1 MIQHTQ
7 RDRSGAP
14 ARLGE
19 AAWHSPQAVGSFE
32 LTRDGRA
39 PVRERN
45 PAFARLFGAEQPV
58 AEADLELLA
67 GAHPDDQAD
76 LRASLEEA
84 ARTLS
89 PWERSWRHR
98 HPVRGEIWIEGGFA
112 PYANEQGHLIF
123 CGGARDV
130 SEQRRIRDAL
140 EESDRRFRHI
150 AGTANYLFWIMD
162 LLPEPHVPYV
172 NDAFEHIWGRKPEEA
187 YVDPRVWIEAIHPA
201 DRERVVSAHD
211 VWLADPGT
219 MTFEEEYRIV
229 RPDGGIR
236 WISDRGHVVRDPDG
250 QVRRITG
257 IAEDITERKRYE
269 LEARQLNTQLEE
281 RVRKRTEAL
290 RVANEELEAFS
301 YSVSHDLRAPLRTI
315 DGFAQ
320 AAIEDFSAVLPQECQ
335 RYLRIVRDGAQRMGH
350 LIDDLLRFSHLSRQL
365 VRSRTVD
372 MGQLAQ
378 QCLEDLA
385 SQRAGREVTVEIG
398 ALPACAGD
406 PGLLKQVWSNLLSNA
421 LKYTAMRAQAR
432 IEVGAQ
438 AEPGRAPVYFV
449 RDNGSGFDMA
459 YAQKLFGVFQRLHR
473 EEEFE
478 GTGVGLAIV
487 QRIVHRHGG
496 RVWAEAAPDRGACFF
511 FTVGEGA
518 ALPSTEHAED
528 PG

>member
-1 MIQHTQ
+1 MNDLKQS
-7 RDRSGAP
+7 DRSSAP
-14 ARLGE
+14 SHLAE
-19 AAWHSPQAVGSFE
+19 VAWHSPLALGSFE
-32 LTRDGRA
+32 LTRDGYA
-39 PVRERN
+39 SVRDKN
-45 PAFARLFGAEQPV
+45 PAFATLFGAEQSV
-58 AEADLELLA
+58 EILA
-67 GAHPDDQAD
+67 GAHPDDRAV

-84 ARTLS
+84 ARTFS

-98 HPVRGEIWIEGGFA
+98 HPARGEIWVEGKFAPHLSAEGGA
-112 PYANEQGHLIF
+112 IF
-123 CGGARDV
+123 CGGVRDV
-130 SEQRRIRDAL
+130 SEERSVKAAL

-187 YVDPRVWIEAIHPA
+187 YADPRVWTEAIHPV
-201 DRERVVSAHD
+201 DRERVISAHD
-211 VWLADPGT
+211 AWLADPDV
-219 MTFEEEYRIV
+219 MSFEEEYRIE

-236 WISDRGHVVRDPDG
+236 WIYDRGHVVRDPDG

-257 IAEDITERKRYE
+257 IAEDITVRKRYE
-269 LEARQLNTQLEE
+269 LEARQLNSQLEE

-290 RVANEELEAFS
+290 RAANEELEAFS

-320 AAIEDFSAVLPQECQ
+320 AAIEDFSPELPTECQ
-335 RYLRIVRDGAQRMGH
+335 RYLRIVREGAQRMGQ

-365 VRSRTVD
+365 VQKRTVD
-372 MGQLAQ
+372 MCQLAT
-378 QCLEDLA
+378 QCLDELA
-385 SQRAGREVTVEIG
+385 SQRAGREVTVEVG
-398 ALPACAGD
+398 ALPECAGD
-406 PGLLKQVWSNLLSNA
+406 PNLLNQVWYNLLSNA
-421 LKYTAMRAQAR
+421 LKYTTMRAQAK

-438 AEPGRAPVYFV
+438 QAPGQAPVYFV
-449 RDNGSGFDMA
+449 RDNGAGFDMA
-459 YAQKLFGVFQRLHR
+459 YAKKLFGVFQRLHR

-511 FTVGEGA
+511 FTVGEGEA
-518 ALPSTEHAED
+518 AQATDS
-528 PG
+528 